1 LGPTSPD
8 WPSSAEKSKKAEE
21 KKAGGID
28 IKVGLTLWLPLLLAC
43 LVCLLFPVFVH
54 RRRRQAALK
63 RNNYR
68 GMSLGGTQNMDMQ
81 FLDSSERFLQ
91 PKVRAGPSGSLSELM
106 KISKESEGRAS
117 SVYVNPLAGTAG
129 ALRSGPVNDFGG
141 GIVTNPLADFDL
153 RSEQSAPVLM
163 ESTNPLLGMAR
174 RGPAEEAAEDVAEE
188 EGFDLMGW
196 ALDSTEVAAA
206 ELQKVSTALVGN
218 IEGVEEDDIITL
230 KETME
235 QFQNSNIQD
244 APQSTVDIAVSST
257 IAIETLQQKL
267 LASVDYKAQRAKL
280 AARVGVVTLTT
291 SVKDLEYAL
300 RALEGTSS
308 LTVNLQYVMEQLCQ
322 SMGSAAKILEED
334 VVPHIGVDPEAQK
347 LSADAAE
354 NLRDLGEQAAASIR
368 AVGMGGNSYEQE
380 ASGVRSTLEASRVA
394 LEKLRTMYSE
404 EDVSAMDEMQSLL
417 DSVNRMRAQ
426 LRHIEHTVKEKVE
439 EMTMSAELRAVLN
452 ARRAGKAWKKIRRK
466 NQEEHSFKEHV
477 QEKQPASKRA
487 SVLNPLSG
495 ISPEKPGPAT
505 KRTSI
510 INPLSGKLLKTARG
524 SVSKLNPL
532 SGRGSVTAER
542 AVNKAAK
549 RTSVIEMNPLYPAE
563 NGS

>member
-1 LGPTSPD
+1 
-8 WPSSAEKSKKAEE
+8 
-21 KKAGGID
+21 
-28 IKVGLTLWLPLLLAC
+28 
-43 LVCLLFPVFVH
+43 
-54 RRRRQAALK
+54 
-63 RNNYR
+63 
-68 GMSLGGTQNMDMQ
+68 MDMQ
-81 FLDSSERFLQ
+81 FLDSSEQFSQ
-91 PKVRAGPSGSLSELM
+91 PKVRAGPSGSLSKLM
-106 KISKESEGRAS
+106 QISKESERRAS

-163 ESTNPLLGMAR
+163 ESKNPLLGMAR

-196 ALDSTEVAAA
+196 ALDSTEMASA

-218 IEGVEEDDIITL
+218 IEGVEEEDIITL

-244 APQSTVDIAVSST
+244 TPQSAVDIAVSST
-257 IAIETLQQKL
+257 AAIDTLQQKL

-280 AARVGVVTLTT
+280 AARVGVVTLTP

-322 SMGSAAKILEED
+322 SMGSAAKTLEED

-380 ASGVRSTLEASRVA
+380 ASGVRSTLEATRVA

-404 EDVSAMDEMQSLL
+404 EDVGAMDEMQSLL

-452 ARRAGKAWKKIRRK
+452 ARRAGKAWKGLKRK
-466 NQEEHSFKEHV
+466 NQEENSFKEHV
-477 QEKQPASKRA
+477 QENQPASKRA

-510 INPLSGKLLKTARG
+510 INPLSGISPEKPGPATKRTSIINPLSGKLKTARG
-524 SVSKLNPL
+524 SMSKLNPL
-532 SGRGSVTAER
+532 RGRGSVTAER
-542 AVNKAAK
+542 SVKKAAK
-549 RTSVIEMNPLYPAE
+549 RTSVIEMNPLYPAKD
-563 NGS
+563 GS

>member
-1 LGPTSPD
+1 MPTGPD
-8 WPSSAEKSKKAEE
+8 WPGNAEKSKKAEE

-28 IKVGLTLWLPLLLAC
+28 IKDGLTLWLPLLLAC
-43 LVCLLFPVFVH
+43 LVCLLFPLFVH
-54 RRRRQAALK
+54 RRRRQAALN
-63 RNNYR
+63 RSNYR
-68 GMSLGGTQNMDMQ
+68 GMSIGGTQNMDMQ
-81 FLDSSERFLQ
+81 FLDSSEQFSQ
-91 PKVRAGPSGSLSELM
+91 PNVTTGPSGSLSKLM
-106 KISKESEGRAS
+106 EISKESERRTS

-129 ALRSGPVNDFGG
+129 ALRSPVNDFGG
-141 GIVTNPLADFDL
+141 GIMTNPLADFDL
-153 RSEQSAPVLM
+153 RSEQSAPILM

-174 RGPAEEAAEDVAEE
+174 RGPAEDAGEDDAEE

-196 ALDSTEVAAA
+196 ALDSTEVASA

-218 IEGVEEDDIITL
+218 IEGVEEEDIIIL

-244 APQSTVDIAVSST
+244 APQSAVDIAVSST
-257 IAIETLQQKL
+257 AAIDTLQQKL

-280 AARVGVVTLTT
+280 AARAGVVTLTPT
-291 SVKDLEYAL
+291 VKDLEYAL

-308 LTVNLQYVMEQLCQ
+308 LTVNLQYVMEQMCQ
-322 SMGSAAKILEED
+322 SSGSAAKALEED
-334 VVPHIGVDPEAQK
+334 VVPHLGVDPEAQK
-347 LSADAAE
+347 LSAGVAE
-354 NLRDLGEQAAASIR
+354 SLRDLGEQAAASIR
-368 AVGMGGNSYEQE
+368 AVAMGGSSYEQE

-404 EDVSAMDEMQSLL
+404 EDVTAMDEMQSLL

-439 EMTMSAELRAVLN
+439 EMTMSSELRAVLD
-452 ARRAGKAWKKIRRK
+452 ARRAGKAWKGFRGKK
-466 NQEEHSFKEHV
+466 QEEHSLEGHI
-477 QEKQPASKRA
+477 QEKKPTSKRT

-510 INPLSGKLLKTARG
+510 INPLSGKLRKAARG
-524 SVSKLNPL
+524 SSVSKLNPL
-532 SGRGSVTAER
+532 SGRGSVTVER
-542 AVNKAAK
+542 DGKKAAK
-549 RTSVIEMNPLYPAE
+549 RTSVIEMNPLYPAK